1 MNEFLLII
9 LFSLLPALGTFAGGT
24 IAEFF
29 IISRKNFSLALHA
42 ATGIILAV
50 ISVVLIPQALKAST
64 PWIVILAFVLGGIF
78 FITIDN
84 LINFVQGRLSGSDQ
98 STTAWAI
105 FLGVALDS
113 FTDGLMIEVLASL
126 INISLGLFIALG
138 VVSADI
144 PEGFATIAAFKEKG
158 IKRKTRILLN
168 FLASIP
174 VLLGAA
180 AGYFLVQGQP
190 AIVEYAILAFT
201 AGVLLTVTAEEII
214 PESHQNGEARLAAL
228 VLILGFAFF
237 ALISSYL
244 NI

>member
-113 FTDGLMIEVLASL
+113 FTDGLMIGTGSL

-158 IKRKTRILLN
+158 IKRKTRIFLN

>member
-113 FTDGLMIEVLASL
+113 FTDGLMIGTGSL